1 MLRSRSSKPERRSLP
16 GNSRGCQRNNSQ
28 PSSAPNPRT
37 PMPDCEAARR
47 NKQALYEIELA
58 WGNGIVD
65 LGKLQRILRGT
76 DNGAEPAPP
85 CPMEASHV
93 R

>member
-1 MLRSRSSKPERRSLP
+1 
-16 GNSRGCQRNNSQ
+16 
-28 PSSAPNPRT
+28 
-37 PMPDCEAARR
+37 MPDCEAARR

-65 LGKLQRILRGT
+65 LGKLQRILRGSE
-76 DNGAEPAPP
+76 NGADPVPP